1 MKTIADIDI
10 DFADRNKALED
21 IFHIPASRI
30 ENGEL
35 KKHNSGVYFQD
46 IPLDP
51 LTGLA
56 SIEYEEA
63 EQRGY
68 FKIDF
73 LNVSVYQQIKDENHL
88 ITLMNQEPIWEMLE
102 EEEIVKQLFQVHDHF
117 DIVSKM
123 KPKNIEQLAMVLALI
138 RPAKYHLIGKSWQE
152 IEKEIWIKT
161 EDDNERYQFKKSHSF
176 SYAILIVVQMNLML
190 EQVE

>member
-10 DFADRNKALED
+10 DFADRNKALEEL
-21 IFHIPASRI
+21 FHIPASRI

-46 IPLDP
+46 IPIDP

-68 FKIDF
+68 FKLDF
-73 LNVSVYQQIKDENHL
+73 LNVRVYPEIKDEEHL

-102 EEEIVKQLFQVHDHF
+102 EEEIVTQLFQIHDHF
-117 DIVSKM
+117 EIVSAM
-123 KPKNIEQLAMVLALI
+123 KPKSIEQLAMVLALI
-138 RPAKYHLIGKSWQE
+138 RPAKYHLIGKTWQE
-152 IEKEIWIKT
+152 MEKDIWT
-161 EDDNERYQFKKSHSF
+161 RPENEKDRYAFRKGHAFAYSL
-176 SYAILIVVQMNLML
+176 LIVVQMNLML
-190 EQVE
+190 EQV